1 MIDSIGLG
9 DFLANITVLTVLFLS
24 GAIFL
29 FLLRKKNPFS
39 FVWLSCSLNVASFL
53 YFMGSASYFISTFN
67 IIIWPIIN
75 IILIVFYVRKK
86 KQ

>member
-9 DFLANITVLTVLFLS
+9 DFLANIIVFTILFLS
-24 GAIFL
+24 SGIFL
-29 FLLRKKNPFS
+29 FLLRKKNVFS
-39 FVWLSCSLNVASFL
+39 FVWLSCSLNLASFL
-53 YFMGSASYFISTFN
+53 YFMGSVSYFISTLN

-75 IILIVFYVRKK
+75 IILIVFYVYKK